1 MTPVNQLAKME
12 KVRSEKFFARQQLN
26 IRKRKE
32 KEEKKEKQKQ
42 RQQQRQ
48 FQEELTE
55 AHGEVDRLESNIQ
68 VLQQR
73 LGEALDTNDA
83 LKRGNRENQAENI
96 RLHEEIRRLQNAA
109 RRTRKRN

>member
-1 MTPVNQLAKME
+1 M
-12 KVRSEKFFARQQLN
+12 
-26 IRKRKE
+26 
-32 KEEKKEKQKQ
+32 
-42 RQQQRQ
+42 
-48 FQEELTE
+48 TE

-73 LGEALDTNDA
+73 LDEALDTNDA